1 MPESNDS
8 TIRPCPPKIPIGA
21 QYFIILAKVPGWD
34 VEDLRDLVLKMK
46 ARKDREITCVVTDE
60 QNYDFLYNTLA
71 EAGKKED
78 PLSFDGIVMVED
90 P

>member
-1 MPESNDS
+1 MKVKSPN
-8 TIRPCPPKIPIGA
+8 IPIGT

-34 VEDLRDLVLKMK
+34 VEDFGDLILRMK

-60 QNYDFLYNTLA
+60 RNYDFLFNSLA

-78 PLSFDGIVMVED
+78 PLNFDGIVMVD
-90 P
+90 DGND